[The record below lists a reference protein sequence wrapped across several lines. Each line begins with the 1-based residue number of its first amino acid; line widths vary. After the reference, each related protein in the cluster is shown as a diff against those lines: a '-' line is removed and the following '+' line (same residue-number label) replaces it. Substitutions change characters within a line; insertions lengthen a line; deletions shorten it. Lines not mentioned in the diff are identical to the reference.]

1 MTKEKIVEALKTSAK
16 PNETYYLDDEIEEA
30 MMQYPEPIELVESV
44 LEIIRTN
51 PAVDFGMPGY
61 LVHFV
66 ERFSRKGYEELLISS
81 VKRNPTR
88 HNIWMIHR
96 CFNDK
101 SNPFHDDFLELIK
114 SIRNDPSTSDEIR
127 NAIDDFT
134 W

>member
-51 PAVDFGMPGY
+51 PAVDFGMPGD
-61 LVHFV
+61 LV
-66 ERFSRKGYEELLISS
+66 RFAEGFYKKGYEEALIAS
-81 VKRNPTR
+81 VRTNPTP
-88 HNIWMIHR
+88 HNIWMVHR
-96 CFNDK
+96 CYRDLK
-101 SNPFHDDFLELIK
+101 NPLHEEFRILIE
-114 SIRNDPSTSDEIR
+114 SIRNDESISNEAKR
-127 NAIDDFT
+127 AIDEFS

>member
-1 MTKEKIVEALKTSAK
+1 MTKEEIVQALKTSAK
-16 PNETYYLDDEIEEA
+16 SNEAYYLDNEIKEA
-30 MMQYPEPIELVESV
+30 MMQYPEPIELVEPI
-44 LEIIRTN
+44 LEIIGTN
-51 PAVDFGMPGY
+51 PAVNLGMPGN

-66 ERFSRKGYEELLISS
+66 ERLYRKGYEELLISS

-101 SNPFHDDFLELIK
+101 SNPFHEDFLELIK
-114 SIRNDPSTSDEIR
+114 LIRNNHSASDEIR